1 MSRQPIHRA
10 APGPSTHTRPDGR
23 RARQVRRLFASAL
36 SAALV
41 YVVPRGATAAT
52 TLYWDTTTG
61 TWDTGVTP
69 DWSTDLAGANATT
82 WATGD
87 QAYFSSTAVS
97 TAAPYNVSIVAA
109 GVSADSVVFSTAAPV
124 NISGGALTLT
134 GTGGVTVNNGAG
146 ADLIS
151 SAVAIGGTAE
161 TWTNNGTAGLTVGG
175 VISGTGSLT
184 FAGTGTTTLTARE
197 TYTGSTTV
205 NGGLLQLNVGSGTLN
220 STSALFINNGGT
232 VQINSD
238 NAFAG
243 SGGNVPVTIATG
255 GVLTTATSSLHLPG
269 LLTLAGGTLATTGT
283 PGGNQPSYGSYDLD
297 KGVLVTANS
306 TVSAMDVVPTQAG
319 GTQFNVASGATLT
332 VTGTLV
338 TTGGSA
344 STGVIKSGGG
354 TLAFDADSSY
364 SGGTIVNGGTLV
376 LAGSGTGPGTIRGAL
391 TINAGAT
398 VSALVGY
405 ALGYAS
411 GTQVTTL
418 TVNGGRFDLAAA
430 ADGYG
435 DGEEG
440 AYTNLVLSAGGSVT
454 SSGGDSF
461 RFHNGYGI
469 SSAASSTTNNISSP
483 ITVLDSSGVLVINT
497 AAGTA
502 SSGVDLN
509 ISGPIGG
516 ASGSLTKTGPGT
528 LLLSGSSTYGG
539 TTTVAAGT
547 LSLGSTG
554 SIAAGSMLN
563 LSGGTLAITG
573 SQTQTFGGTTI
584 TAGTSAIAN
593 AGTLNLG
600 AITRSVGGTVDFGSG
615 TGVTTTT
622 TANTNGIL
630 GGWATTGGGA
640 SFATSAG
647 NGTNPGAITPLTAYT
662 ETSVAGTASANYA
675 GANIDVN
682 NSPAALDGPATPNS
696 LRFNTAAATT
706 LTLSAGANTVTSGG
720 ILVTPSVGSNVS
732 TITGGTLA
740 GSSATGEL
748 IVDQFDANTTA
759 AGALVIGSTLADG
772 SSPTALSKGG
782 PGTLILASAGN
793 TYTGVTTVGAGT
805 LQVGTGTAGQD
816 GSINTSGGIVD
827 NGLLVFNNAGSTT
840 YAQTITGTGSLTKTG
855 PGLINL
861 SVAEAYAGATTVN
874 GGTLQLSGPNGT
886 AVGLHASAAIVA
898 NNGGTILVANDNAL
912 EGNGYAVPV
921 TLNAGGTLNIS
932 GGHSTHL
939 FGLLT
944 LNGGTLASQTTSGNY
959 GSYDV
964 DNGLVVTATST
975 ISALSVVPDQTGG
988 TVFNVAPG
996 STLNVTG
1003 TLVAATY
1010 QADTGIIFSGTGT
1023 TVLSSAANTYA
1034 GVTNLSSGALQ
1045 VGTGLSGQDG
1055 SINLSSGIID
1065 KGTLTVANFGNVT
1078 YANVI
1083 SGTGTLTKTGPG
1095 TLTLSPVETYTG
1107 ATTVNGGVLLVTN
1120 ASGGGGALATPLI
1133 TVNSGAAFQLSN
1145 GNTLGYTT
1153 GREAVTLVDGT
1164 LTNVGTAIDTLANPV
1179 TMTGGTISSTTALAA
1194 GAFSF
1199 YSSTGVIAT
1208 SDATGPAVI
1217 SANVAL
1223 QPGNGSYTSVTFNVT
1238 RGPAASDLLVTGNLV
1253 PQNGQG
1259 AGLIKTGN
1267 GILTLAGANT
1277 YTGPTNISAGTLSLG
1292 DGTSGHDGTLATAG
1306 GIIDNAALVFDAYT
1320 GPTYNGVISGTGTL
1334 TYTTGAGRTN
1344 QSLTLGGANTYS
1356 GGTIVAA
1363 GRVIDGTTTGLG
1375 TGTVNISSG
1384 ASFYPGVVNATFAN
1398 NFILNGLST
1407 VDSLGTLRV
1416 DNGDTISG
1424 TVTLQGSSS
1433 IGGQATTGNVISGV
1447 ISDGGAGFGITKLG
1461 SNAITLTAAETYTGP
1476 TLVNVGTL
1484 AVSGSTTTASA
1495 VTVASGAVLAGTGTV
1510 GGAVAVNGTI
1520 TAGLTSANTSSPG
1533 TLHTGVQTWNGSTG
1547 AYVAK
1552 VASISASTP
1561 SASVNDTLVM
1571 SGLTVQSGFKVSLLA
1586 TGGTTPTFATENT
1599 DATGILA
1606 NATPGSYVVLAKDA
1620 EGSASPFASPATIA
1634 ALNLNFSSGT
1644 VATANAGD
1652 VIQLAGDADGSNYD
1666 LIAEDVASTPEPT
1679 SLLLAGLAAAPLA
1692 LGRRRARRAFAS
1704 PAR

>member
-1 MSRQPIHRA
+1 MSRQHRLSA
-10 APGPSTHTRPDGR
+10 AVRSTSARADSR
-23 RARQVRRLFASAL
+23 RVRRLFASAL
-36 SAALV
+36 SAALI

-61 TWDTGVTP
+61 TWDTGTTA

-87 QAYFSSTAVS
+87 QAYFSSSAVS
-97 TAAPYNVSIVAA
+97 TAAPYNVSIIAA
-109 GVSADSVVFSTAAPV
+109 GVSADSVVFATAAPI
-124 NISGGALTLT
+124 NISGGPLTLT
-134 GTGGVTVNNGAG
+134 GTGGVTVNSGAG
-146 ADLIS
+146 ADLIG
-151 SAVAIGGTAE
+151 SAIAIGGTAE
-161 TWTNNGTAGLTVGG
+161 TWTNNGTAGLTVSG
-175 VISGTGSLT
+175 VISGTGGSIT

-205 NGGLLQLNVGSGTLN
+205 NGGTLQLNVGSGTLN

-232 VQINSD
+232 VQVNSD

-255 GVLTTATSSLHLPG
+255 GVLTTTTSSLHLPG
-269 LLTLAGGTLATTGT
+269 LLTLAGGTLATTGS

-306 TVSAMDVVPTQAG
+306 TISAMDVVPTQVG
-319 GTQFNVASGATLT
+319 GTQFNVASGATLS

-344 STGVIKSGGG
+344 STGVIKSGAG

-376 LAGSGTGPGTIRGAL
+376 LFGSGTGPGTIRGAL
-391 TINAGAT
+391 TINAGTT
-398 VSALVGY
+398 VSAQVGY
-405 ALGYAS
+405 ALGYAN

-418 TVNGGRFDLAAA
+418 TVNGGTFDLAAA

-469 SSAASSTTNNISSP
+469 SSAASSATNNISSP
-483 ITVLDSSGVLVINT
+483 ITILDTSGVLVVNT
-497 AAGTA
+497 AAGMT

-509 ISGPIGG
+509 ISGSIGG
-516 ASGSLTKTGPGT
+516 ASGSLTKTGLGT

-547 LSLGSTG
+547 LSLGTTG
-554 SIAAGSMLN
+554 TIAAGSTLN
-563 LSGGTLAITG
+563 LSGGALAITG
-573 SQTQTFGGTTI
+573 SQTQTFGGTTV

-600 AITRSVGGTVDFGSG
+600 PITRNVGGTIDFGSG
-615 TGVTTTT
+615 TGVTTTP

-662 ETSVAGTASANYA
+662 ETSVVGTASASYNA
-675 GANIDVN
+675 ANIDVN
-682 NSPAALDGPATPNS
+682 SSPGTLDGPATPNS

-706 LTLSAGANTVTSGG
+706 LTLAAGANTVTSGG
-720 ILVTPSVGSNVS
+720 ILITPSVGSNVS
-732 TITGGTLA
+732 TISGGTLA
-740 GSSATGEL
+740 GSSGTGEL
-748 IVDQFDANTTA
+748 IVDQFNTDTTA
-759 AGALVIGSTLADG
+759 AGALVIGSTVADG

-816 GSINTSGGIVD
+816 GSINTSSGIVD

-840 YAQTITGTGSLTKTG
+840 YGNVISGTGSLTKTG
-855 PGLINL
+855 PGLVNL
-861 SVAEAYAGATTVN
+861 SVAEAYTGTTTAN
-874 GGTLQLSGPNGT
+874 GGTLELSGPNGT

-912 EGNGYAVPV
+912 EGNGYSVPI

-932 GGHSTHL
+932 GGHSTHVY
-939 FGLLT
+939 GLLT
-944 LNGGTLASQTTSGNY
+944 LNGGTLASQYASSNY

-964 DNGLVVTATST
+964 DHGLVVTATST

-988 TVFNVAPG
+988 TSFNVGSG

-1010 QADTGIIFSGTGT
+1010 QADTGIILSGAGT
-1023 TVLSSAANTYA
+1023 TVLSAPSNTY
-1034 GVTNLSSGALQ
+1034 TGATTVSPGSKLL
-1045 VGTGLSGQDG
+1045 VGTGLTGQDG
-1055 SINLSSGIID
+1055 SINLSSGIVD
-1065 KGTLTVANFGNVT
+1065 NGALTIANYASVT

-1083 SGTGTLTKTGPG
+1083 SGSGTFNKSGPG
-1095 TLTLSPVETYTG
+1095 TLTLSPIETYTG

-1120 ASGGGGALATPLI
+1120 TNGGAGALATPSI

-1164 LTNVGTAIDTLANPV
+1164 LTNVGTVIDTLANPV
-1179 TMTGGTISSTTALAA
+1179 TMTGGTISSTTALAG

-1217 SANVAL
+1217 SANIAL
-1223 QPGNGSYTSVTFNVT
+1223 QPGNGAYTSVTFNVT
-1238 RGPAASDLLVTGNLV
+1238 RGPAATDLLVTGNLV

-1277 YTGPTNISAGTLSLG
+1277 YTGPTNISAGTLQIG
-1292 DGTSGHDGTLATAG
+1292 DGTSGHDGTLVTTG
-1306 GIIDNAALVFDAYT
+1306 GILDNAALVFDAYT
-1320 GPTYNGVISGTGTL
+1320 SPTYNGVISGTGTL
-1334 TYTTGAGRTN
+1334 TYTTGVGRTN
-1344 QSLTLGGANTYS
+1344 QSLTLGGSNTYS
-1356 GGTIVAA
+1356 GGTIVYA

-1384 ASFYPGVVNATFAN
+1384 ATFYPGVANATFAN
-1398 NFILNGLST
+1398 NFILNGPST
-1407 VDSLGTLRV
+1407 FDSLGALRV

-1424 TVTLQGSSS
+1424 TVTLLGSSS

-1447 ISDGGAGFGITKLG
+1447 ISDGGSGFGITKVG
-1461 SNAITLTAAETYTGP
+1461 SNAITLAGIETYTGP

-1484 AVSGSTTTASA
+1484 AVSGSTTAGSA
-1495 VTVASGAVLAGTGTV
+1495 VTVVGGAVLAGTGTV
-1510 GGAVAVNGTI
+1510 GGTVAVNGTI
-1520 TAGLTSANTSSPG
+1520 TAGLTAANTSSPG
-1533 TLHTGVQTWNGSTG
+1533 TLHTGVETWNGSTG
-1547 AYVAK
+1547 KYVAK
-1552 VASISASTP
+1552 VASISATTP

-1571 SGLTVQSGFKVSLLA
+1571 SGLTVQSGFAVSLLA
-1586 TGGTTPTFATENT
+1586 TSGTTPTFATENT
-1599 DATGILA
+1599 DTTGILA
-1606 NATPGSYVVLAKDA
+1606 NATPGSYVVLAKDS

-1634 ALNLNFSSGT
+1634 ALNLTFSSGT
-1644 VATANAGD
+1644 VAAANAGD
-1652 VIQLAGDADGSNYD
+1652 IIQLAGESDGGNYD

-1692 LGRRRARRAFAS
+1692 LGRRRSRRAAAS
-1704 PAR
+1704 VG